1 MHLAPAFTDIGLAF
15 SGVFGGPYQAARTIE
30 QVDPVY
36 DDGGSIITPGGVAHR
51 ACQVQVDVAT
61 QAMRTAPGYVDTDAR
76 FIVLSATLSG
86 SLNTEA
92 RIEVLAGPH
101 AGIWSVSGLERDPVA
116 AGWVGTGRRG

>member
-1 MHLAPAFTDIGLAF
+1 MNLAAAFTDIGLAF

-51 ACQVQVDVAT
+51 TCQVQVDVAT
-61 QAMRTAPGYVDTDAR
+61 QAMRTAPGYVDTDVR

-86 SLNTEA
+86 SLNTEV